1 MYWRFSII
9 MIPILFKLTYKFNE
23 FPSKAHIYF
32 YNIWQANSKIYMEIQ
47 RAKNSE
53 DLRKNKVVVLFFGIS
68 RFIIK
73 LTYREKTDKS
83 ALKWIISVPQKA
95 VIKKGKKSSHSTRR
109 YLKCHI
115 TTKSSHSR
123 IYNRLL

>member
-1 MYWRFSII
+1 
-9 MIPILFKLTYKFNE
+9 
-23 FPSKAHIYF
+23 
-32 YNIWQANSKIYMEIQ
+32 MEIQ

-83 ALKWIISVPQKA
+83 ALK
-95 VIKKGKKSSHSTRR
+95 
-109 YLKCHI
+109 
-115 TTKSSHSR
+115 
-123 IYNRLL
+123 